1 MRKISFF
8 ILLFCL
14 FDSERIHGQDI
25 HFSQFN
31 DAPFN
36 LNPGLTGVFD
46 ADLRIVGNQRTQWR
60 SVTLPY
66 STFAIHGDG
75 RGLIKKYKN
84 LSLGAGFAHDKAGD
98 SRLKTTSINLS
109 GALSKPLTSN
119 PDHSFSVGIGLSF
132 HFVGIDYSDLRYDNQ
147 WTGIFFDPG
156 IAPNENFQRDSRF
169 YPDLSLGLAH
179 QYQAPEGW
187 KCTNGLSLYN
197 LMSPQQSFF
206 DVTTVRLDPRINIF
220 SDFTIPLNDQW
231 DVQPSVLFSTQGKY
245 KEFNIGGLGNYVLMN
260 ERSIYRSVYGGLF
273 FRTKDAGYI
282 VAGMRYD
289 DWKVGL
295 SYDINTSNLKPASN
309 GRGGLEIAV
318 IYLIRLANDDLPLKK
333 YCPDF
338 F

>member
-1 MRKISFF
+1 MKKIMYITLSLFF
-8 ILLFCL
+8 TLNVCA
-14 FDSERIHGQDI
+14 QDI
-25 HFSQFN
+25 HFSQFG

-36 LNPGLTGVFD
+36 LNPGLTGMFD
-46 ADLRIVGNQRTQWR
+46 ADIRIIGNQRTQWR

-75 RGLIKKYKN
+75 RDLIKKFKN
-84 LSLGAGFAHDKAGD
+84 LSIGAGFSHDKAGD
-98 SRLKTTSINLS
+98 SRLKTTAINLS
-109 GALSKPLTSN
+109 GAFAKELTN
-119 PDHSFSVGIGLSF
+119 APEHIFSAGLGLSF

-147 WTGIFFDPG
+147 WSGIFFDPG
-156 IAPNENFQRDSRF
+156 INSNENFQRDSRF

-179 QYQAPEGW
+179 EYSSPEGW
-187 KCTNGLSLYN
+187 KATSGIGLYN
-197 LMSPQQSFF
+197 LMTPQQSFF
-206 DVTTVRLDPRINIF
+206 DITTVRLDPRINF
-220 SDFTIPLNDQW
+220 SSAFNIPLSAEW
-231 DVQPSVLFSTQGKY
+231 DIQPSTLLSIQGKY
-245 KEFNIGGLGNYVLMN
+245 KEWNIGSLANYVVMN

-318 IYLIRLANDDLPLKK
+318 VYLINLANDDLLLKK